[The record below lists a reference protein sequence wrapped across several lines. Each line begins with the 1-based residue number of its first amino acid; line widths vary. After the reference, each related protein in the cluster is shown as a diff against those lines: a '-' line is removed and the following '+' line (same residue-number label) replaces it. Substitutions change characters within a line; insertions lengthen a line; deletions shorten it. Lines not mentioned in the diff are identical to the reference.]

1 DRAPAFN
8 PPIIKGG
15 TIYLGSADGN
25 FYALD
30 IRSGYMRWVF
40 RTGGVINSVPFANER
55 HVYFG
60 SNDGKVYALSLEDGE
75 PAWEFQ
81 TESTVQSTVVRHGDS
96 VIFTSDGGS
105 TYFLSPQGVEEHRL
119 ANPVWHR
126 DSFQVHDDV
135 LYFAPGP
142 LNRPHS
148 LGAYD
153 LREGTYLWLLDTA
166 SMGASWYSFPALRRN
181 AVHLATCAGRSGHW
195 ELTYY
200 AYDRRTGELIWKH
213 REESSF
219 GEGSV
224 SAAGLAALYRRN
236 LKLLDYLAPSLW
248 RNLVVYT
255 SGDAVVRAFRAQDG
269 KPVWRRV
276 FDSPTS
282 SAPTVA
288 GDRVYFGLHGEV
300 EGMTRGG
307 SAPGASAPRGEGSIR
322 NGGSGTGG
330 LESAAPRK
338 PRLVC
343 LSVRDGEKLWEMELE
358 GALLSA
364 PVIAGKWLVFGT
376 DRNLFYVLEELY

>member
-1 DRAPAFN
+1 
-8 PPIIKGG
+8 
-15 TIYLGSADGN
+15 
-25 FYALD
+25 
-30 IRSGYMRWVF
+30 
-40 RTGGVINSVPFANER
+40 
-55 HVYFG
+55 
-60 SNDGKVYALSLEDGE
+60 
-75 PAWEFQ
+75 
-81 TESTVQSTVVRHGDS
+81 

-105 TYFLSPQGVEEHRL
+105 TYFLSPEGVEKHRI

-142 LNRPHS
+142 LARPHS

-153 LREGTYLWLLDTA
+153 LREQAYLWLLDTA

-181 AVHLATCAGRSGHW
+181 AVHLATCAARRGHW

-213 REESSF
+213 RDRSSF
-219 GEGSV
+219 GEGSI
-224 SAAGLAALYRRN
+224 SDSGLAALYRRN
-236 LKLLDYLAPSLW
+236 LKLLDYLSPSLW

-255 SGDAVVRAFRAQDG
+255 SGDAVVRAFRAGDG
-269 KPVWRRV
+269 QPAWRRV

-300 EGMTRGG
+300 EGLIPG
-307 SAPGASAPRGEGSIR
+307 SPALGASAPGVEGEARGEGGPPGR
-322 NGGSGTGG
+322 
-330 LESAAPRK
+330 LEAAAARK

-343 LSVRDGEKLWEMELE
+343 LSVRDGGKLWEMELE

-376 DRNLFYVLEELY
+376 DRNMFYVLEELY